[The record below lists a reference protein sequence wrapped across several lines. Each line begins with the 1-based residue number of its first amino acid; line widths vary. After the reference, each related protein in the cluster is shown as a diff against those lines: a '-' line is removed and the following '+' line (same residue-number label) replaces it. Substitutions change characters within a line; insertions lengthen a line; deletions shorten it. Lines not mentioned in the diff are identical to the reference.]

1 MRKRGFI
8 LFFLSLIFFS
18 CSRVN
23 YKIDDEKYRAV
34 GKDSRI
40 KYIILHYT
48 ATNNEVGIRALT
60 GPNVSAHYLVTSIDK
75 EPTYALVD
83 HNERA
88 WHAGVSEFGGRNNI
102 NDTSIGIEIVNIGIR
117 SVPGQPKTKG
127 FFRPY
132 NEYVPFTEGQI
143 KKVAAL
149 VKKLSIQYNINPRFI
164 LGHSDVAPTRKIDPG
179 PKFPWKR
186 LYKEYGIGAWYN
198 ESDKVKFM
206 NAELFKVTPI
216 PEIKAEL
223 RRYGYK
229 INNTD
234 EWDEESKR
242 VVYNFKAHFN
252 PDNLNDTMDLETFAI
267 IKALNKKYR

>member
-1 MRKRGFI
+1 MQKRVLI
-8 LFFLSLIFFS
+8 LTFLSLIFFS
-18 CSRVN
+18 CSRIN
-23 YKIDDEKYRAV
+23 YKIDNEKYKAV

-48 ATNNEVGIRALT
+48 ATNDEVGIRALT

-88 WHAGVSEFGGRNNI
+88 WHAGISEFGGRSNI
-102 NDTSIGIEIVNIGIR
+102 NDTSIGIEIVNKGIR
-117 SVPGQPKTKG
+117 AIPNQPKIKG

-132 NEYVPFTEGQI
+132 DEYIPFTEGQI
-143 KKVAAL
+143 KKVATL
-149 VKKLSIQYNINPRFI
+149 VKKLAIQYNINPRFI
-164 LGHSDVAPTRKIDPG
+164 LGHSDIAPTRKIDPG
-179 PKFPWKR
+179 PKFPWQK

-206 NAELFKVTPI
+206 NKELFETTPI

-223 RRYGYK
+223 RKYGYK
-229 INNTD
+229 INSTD
-234 EWDEESKR
+234 EWDEESRR

-252 PDNLNDTMDLETFAI
+252 PKNLDDTMDLESFAI